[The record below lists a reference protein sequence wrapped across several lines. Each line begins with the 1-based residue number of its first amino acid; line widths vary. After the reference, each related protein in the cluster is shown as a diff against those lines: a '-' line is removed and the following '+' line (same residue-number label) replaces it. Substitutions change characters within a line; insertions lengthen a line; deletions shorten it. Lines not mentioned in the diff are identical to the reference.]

1 MDIESLLARNDDYLK
16 RKKEELNS
24 TKALLRGEGADTS
37 VLDEEIEL
45 YKDALEYK
53 KMKKTMEILRNPE
66 KYREIKYK
74 LGDSLRLRK
83 NKVKRAFKIID
94 QLQDINRDFLR
105 PLADKQDDPEGSLM
119 WTDMSIN
126 DEKVDELL
134 STIDDIKKKI
144 IHSGSRKKS

>member
-144 IHSGSRKKS
+144 IH